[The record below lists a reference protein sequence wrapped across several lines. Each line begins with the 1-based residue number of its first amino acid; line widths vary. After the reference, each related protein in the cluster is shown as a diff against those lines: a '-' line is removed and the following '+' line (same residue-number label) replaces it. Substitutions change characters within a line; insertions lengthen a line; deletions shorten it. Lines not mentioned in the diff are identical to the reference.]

1 LRYSATAQPAG
12 SDYLPSA
19 MSDPM
24 RYTRRRRL
32 LSDDQIVAAYLEL
45 QDSDAV
51 AARAGCSAPTV
62 LAIVRAA
69 GQPVRR
75 PGGRPGRRAPLTL
88 PEDEI
93 VRRYQAGQ
101 YATEISE
108 AAQCSQS
115 AVYRVLK
122 ANGVP
127 CRGGVF
133 GRRGD

>member
-1 LRYSATAQPAG
+1 
-12 SDYLPSA
+12 

-24 RYTRRRRL
+24 RYARRRRL
-32 LSDDQIVAAYLEL
+32 LSDDQVVALYLEL

-69 GQPVRR
+69 GQPVRP
-75 PGGRPGRRAPLTL
+75 PGPRPGRRAPLAL

-101 YATEISE
+101 YAREIAE
-108 AAQCSQS
+108 AAQCTESM
-115 AVYRVLK
+115 VYRLLQK
-122 ANGVP
+122 ADVP
-127 CRGGVF
+127 RRRGGVF
-133 GRRGD
+133 VRHPAKE

>member
-1 LRYSATAQPAG
+1 LRYSATAQTAG

-24 RYTRRRRL
+24 RYTTRRRTLGDGEICRL
-32 LSDDQIVAAYLEL
+32 YAEL

-75 PGGRPGRRAPLTL
+75 PGGRPGRRAPL
-88 PEDEI
+88 PVDDAEI
-93 VRRYQAGQ
+93 IRRYLAGQ
-101 YATEISE
+101 YATEISK

-127 CRGGVF
+127 RRGGVF
-133 GRRGD
+133 AKRGD